1 VNPTEP
7 KVIVALDFFSQSE
20 TLDFLDKIDVS
31 QCRLKVG
38 KQLFTATGPELV
50 RKLVARGYD
59 VFLDLKFH
67 DIPNTVGRACKAAAD
82 LGVWMVDVHAMGGGR
97 MMDAARAGLGDS
109 ASRLIAVTLLTSSD
123 RFEME
128 QIGLV
133 GTPDT
138 LVMRLADLAN
148 RHGLDGVVC
157 SASEATALRREYPDD
172 FCLVTPG
179 IRLSATASNDQKRT
193 VTPGQAIDNGADYLV
208 IGRPITQAKD
218 PAGVLE
224 SINRSLVHN
233 RCGSLIDE

>member
-1 VNPTEP
+1 MNPADP
-7 KVIVALDFFSQSE
+7 KVIVALDFSSQSE
-20 TLDFLDKIDVS
+20 TLAFLDKIDVS

-38 KQLFTATGPELV
+38 NQLFTVTGPDLV

-67 DIPNTVGRACKAAAD
+67 DIPNTVGQACSAAAE
-82 LGVWMVDVHAMGGGR
+82 LGVWMVNVHAMGGGR

-109 ASRLIAVTLLTSSD
+109 ASQLIAVTLLTSSD
-123 RFEME
+123 RLEME
-128 QIGLV
+128 QIGFV
-133 GTPDT
+133 GTPGI
-138 LVMRLADLAN
+138 LVMRLAELAN

-157 SASEATALRREYPDD
+157 SAREAIALRREFPDD

-179 IRLSATASNDQKRT
+179 IRLSVTASDDQKRT
-193 VTPGQAIDNGADYLV
+193 VTPGQAIVNGADYLV
-208 IGRPITQAKD
+208 IGRPITQAKN

-224 SINRSLVHN
+224 GINQGLVHN